1 LIQENGDGKAKKSKG
16 NGGAPA
22 RKNTAVYITN
32 LPLDA
37 TADEV
42 CSVFSKCGV
51 IAEEIDRGK
60 PRIKLYT
67 DEAGNFKG
75 DALVVYFRAES
86 VALAV
91 QMLDDTDFRF
101 GTAGASGRMS
111 VQAADFSYKS
121 QQEAPAK
128 SSMKDKKKIMRK
140 TQKLNKWERE
150 SCDYFQLLTNS

>member
-1 LIQENGDGKAKKSKG
+1 M
-16 NGGAPA
+16 
-22 RKNTAVYITN
+22 
-32 LPLDA
+32 
-37 TADEV
+37 
-42 CSVFSKCGV
+42 

-101 GTAGASGRMS
+101 GTAGTSWRMS

-140 TQKLNKWERE
+140 TQKLNK
-150 SCDYFQLLTNS
+150 